1 CLYCHEANE
10 SSIKWASLFKHQ
22 GDKLLCK
29 ACHEQLQPI
38 SYNYCPKC
46 YKISIEGLCTDC
58 EQWEIHYNDHDPL
71 TKNISLYEYNE
82 WMKELIAQWKY
93 RGDYVLGEVFRSEFR
108 RLFVEVFKNMTE
120 NSIVLPIPLSSD
132 RLYERGFNQASQL
145 VSFLA
150 EDNKDEQHLL
160 SRLTNEKQSKKSRE
174 ERLGMENPFTLNARI
189 NKTVILVDDIYTT
202 GQTLR
207 HAAKLLKE
215 QGCPQV
221 YSYTLIRG

>member
-1 CLYCHEANE
+1 LYCYELNE

-22 GDKLLCK
+22 RDELLCK
-29 ACHEQLQPI
+29 ACREQLQPI

-46 YKISIEGLCTDC
+46 YKINVEGLCTDC
-58 EQWEIHYNDHDPL
+58 EQWEMFYNGHDPL

-93 RGDYVLGEVFRSEFR
+93 RGDYVLGEVFRKEFH
-108 RLFVEVFKNMTE
+108 RLFVEVFKDMEKNR
-120 NSIVLPIPLSSD
+120 IVLPIPLSPD

-145 VSFLA
+145 VSFLV
-150 EDNKDEQHLL
+150 EDNKDQQDLL

-174 ERLGMENPFTLNARI
+174 ERLRMENPFTLNARI

-207 HAAKLLKE
+207 HVARLLKE

-221 YSYTLIRG
+221 YSFTLIRG